1 MMKPGNG
8 SHADGQGASGRYRFD
23 GIEVDAAAHTVVRDG
38 HPRALEP
45 KAFGVLALLAGTPG
59 RVFARD
65 EILDAVWG
73 HRHVTQSVLNRIMSL
88 LRQALGEDA
97 QHPRMLHTVYG
108 VGYRFDLPAPAPT
121 AGAAVPDVAAAGLL
135 PPRRRKAWPVAAA
148 IAPDS
153 PCGSARKTT
162 SACASTSTSVATN
175 ARSASGV
182 SCGCRSVTRFPSLE
196 PAASGPTS
204 KDGWPSSSRTSS
216 PPAYPEAPATAAT

>member
-1 MMKPGNG
+1 M
-8 SHADGQGASGRYRFD
+8 
-23 GIEVDAAAHTVVRDG
+23 
-38 HPRALEP
+38 
-45 KAFGVLALLAGTPG
+45 LALLAASPG
-59 RVFARD
+59 RVFTRD

-148 IAPDS
+148 IAGLLAVLPFADLSRARDQEYLADGLAEDILNQLAQSQSLRVVGRTSSFS
-153 PCGSARKTT
+153 PRAGTRTC
-162 SACASTSTSVATN
+162 
-175 ARSASGV
+175 ARSAASSASTTCWKAACAATATSSGSPPSWSV
-182 SCGCRSVTRFPSLE
+182 PTTAPTCGRKPTR
-196 PAASGPTS
+196 ANCA
-204 KDGWPSSSRTSS
+204 TSS
-216 PPAYPEAPATAAT
+216 PCRKGSRATWRRP